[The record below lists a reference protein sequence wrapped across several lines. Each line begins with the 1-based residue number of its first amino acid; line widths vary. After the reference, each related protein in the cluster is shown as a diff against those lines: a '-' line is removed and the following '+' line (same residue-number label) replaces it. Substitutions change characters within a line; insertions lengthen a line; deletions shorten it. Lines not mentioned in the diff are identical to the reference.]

1 MGIFDKALKTAKNVG
16 ASVGNATINVASS
29 MGTSVQNNSEVGSIK
44 MNINAIKQ
52 ELDASYIQIGK
63 KYVDYVIESG
73 DMPGIDVS
81 DLLKM
86 MDPKITKLKE
96 LEEELIRVEKEI
108 KQQNVI
114 REKMRAEEELQ
125 AEKTKLDRAL
135 AMDIISQDEYNYKL
149 AKASK
154 RVENFEE
161 IRRVEQQFEMNL
173 ITKEEMNAKIE
184 ELTK

>member
-1 MGIFDKALKTAKNVG
+1 
-16 ASVGNATINVASS
+16 
-29 MGTSVQNNSEVGSIK
+29 
-44 MNINAIKQ
+44 
-52 ELDASYIQIGK
+52 
-63 KYVDYVIESG
+63 
-73 DMPGIDVS
+73 
-81 DLLKM
+81 
-86 MDPKITKLKE
+86 
-96 LEEELIRVEKEI
+96 
-108 KQQNVI
+108 
-114 REKMRAEEELQ
+114 MRAEEELQ